1 VQMLMSNANDKQQ
14 ASLLS
19 GYDMLTNHQKM
30 GERFK
35 FLALL
40 PKSRHP
46 SYMPAGFIEPTAQPH
61 SS

>member
-1 VQMLMSNANDKQQ
+1 MSNANEKQQ
-14 ASLLS
+14 EALLS

-40 PKSRHP
+40 PKSRSP
-46 SYMPAGFIEPTAQPH
+46 SYMPAGFVEPV
-61 SS
+61 

>member
-1 VQMLMSNANDKQQ
+1 MLMSNANDKQKET
-14 ASLLS
+14 LLS

-40 PKSRHP
+40 PKNRNP
-46 SYMPAGFIEPTAQPH
+46 SYMPAGFVEPR
-61 SS
+61 